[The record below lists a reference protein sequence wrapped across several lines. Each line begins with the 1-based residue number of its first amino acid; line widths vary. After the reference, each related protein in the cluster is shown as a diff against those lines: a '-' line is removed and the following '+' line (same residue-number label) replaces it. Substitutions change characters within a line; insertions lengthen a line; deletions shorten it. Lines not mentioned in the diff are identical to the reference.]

1 MHTIYKRIPTRCFS
15 GIFEVKFT
23 MDLPDTK
30 GSILN
35 GRRQKNHFRYAGIAI
50 WSSIII
56 ILSLSNIFL
65 YGTLS
70 LFGTILHFFVCL
82 VAIGMIFLKEYC
94 RKIALA
100 IFTFLMIFA
109 FYAFFNP
116 VVYRNY
122 PEGFRLRLAIL
133 FVFSLAT
140 LCFFESRAVKSQFR
154 K

>member
-1 MHTIYKRIPTRCFS
+1 MAEGKRTNS
-15 GIFEVKFT
+15 
-23 MDLPDTK
+23 L
-30 GSILN
+30 
-35 GRRQKNHFRYAGIAI
+35 YAVIAI

-65 YGTLS
+65 YDTLS
-70 LFGTILHFFVCL
+70 TLGIILHFFVCL
-82 VAIGMIFLKEYC
+82 VAVGLIFLKEYC
-94 RKIALA
+94 RKIVLV

-109 FYAFFNP
+109 FYAFFSP
-116 VVYRNY
+116 AVYGNY
-122 PEGFRLRLAIL
+122 PEGFRMRLAIL